1 MYALSLSPISICM
14 DYNSNHVCSFTEPNL
29 CLYGLQLQSRML
41 FHSAQS
47 LSVWITTPIMYALS
61 LSPIS
66 ICMDY
71 DSNHVC
77 SFTQPNLCL
86 YGLQLQSCMLFHSAQ
101 SLSVWITTPIM
112 YALSLSP
119 ISICM
124 DYDSNHVCSFTQPN
138 LYLYGLRL
146 QSCMLF
152 HSAQS
157 LSVWITTPITYALS
171 LSPISICMDYD
182 SNHVCSFTQ
191 PNLYLYGL
199 RLQSCM
205 LFHSAQSLSVWI
217 TTPIMYALSLSP
229 ISICMDYDSNHVC
242 SFTQPNLY
250 LYGLRL
256 QSCMLFHSAQS
267 LSVWITTPIT
277 YALSLS
283 PISICMDYDSN
294 HVCSFTQPNLY
305 LYGLR
310 LQSRMLFHSAQSLS
324 VWITTPIMYALS
336 LSPISI
342 CMDYDS
348 NHVCSFTQ
356 PNLYLYG
363 LRLQSCMLFH
373 SAQSLSVLIT
383 TPITYARSLS
393 SI

>member
-1 MYALSLSPISICM
+1 
-14 DYNSNHVCSFTEPNL
+14 
-29 CLYGLQLQSRML
+29 
-41 FHSAQS
+41 
-47 LSVWITTPIMYALS
+47 
-61 LSPIS
+61 
-66 ICMDY
+66 MDY

-77 SFTQPNLCL
+77 SFTQPNLYL

-101 SLSVWITTPIM
+101 SLSVWITTPIN
-112 YALSLSP
+112 ALSLSP

-217 TTPIMYALSLSP
+217 TTPITYALSLSQSLSVWIKTPITYALSLSP

-256 QSCMLFHSAQS
+256 QSRMLFHSAQS

-342 CMDYDS
+342 LTI
-348 NHVCSFTQ
+348 NF
-356 PNLYLYG
+356 
-363 LRLQSCMLFH
+363 RILQSF
-373 SAQSLSVLIT
+373 SVV
-383 TPITYARSLS
+383 
-393 SI
+393 